1 MEARTVSM
9 SAKKNSFFEA
19 ELTEGFLV
27 RDHAYL
33 LDIFSKRKVPRTSS
47 DFEKQSVSEQIS
59 MRRSLGVY

>member
-27 RDHAYL
+27 RDHADLLEYL
-33 LDIFSKRKVPRTSS
+33 LKTEGTSNQ
-47 DFEKQSVSEQIS
+47 F
-59 MRRSLGVY
+59 